1 MEYKITGGNLP
12 VVRCK
17 LEQGES
23 IYCEAG
29 AMSWMDDTLVMDTS
43 IGGAKTFFSK
53 ALTNERLLRNKYTA
67 EKGEGEIAFAS
78 CFPGSI
84 GAMEVTD
91 GVTLVAQ
98 DSAYLASYGNIQ
110 MSIFFQ
116 KKITS
121 GLFAGKGF
129 IMQKFYGN
137 GVVFLEFDGS
147 VTEYDLAEGE
157 RKIIDTGYL
166 VAMDGTCKIDVVV
179 IKGIKNIV
187 FGGEGLFNTV
197 VTGPGKVYIQSM
209 PIEKT
214 AAKIYYSMP
223 GRPSS
228 SSSSDTSS
236 SSSSS
241 E

>member
-29 AMSWMDDTLVMDTS
+29 AMSWMDDTLVMDTN

-53 ALTNERLLRNKYTA
+53 ALTNEKLLINKYTA

-84 GAMEVTD
+84 GAMEVTE
-91 GVTLVAQ
+91 GTTLVAQ

-214 AAKIYYSMP
+214 ATKIYYSMP
-223 GRPSS
+223 GKP
-228 SSSSDTSS
+228 SS